1 MKTDFDAVVMKHIG
15 HYPML
20 ERPEE
25 FNRHVAGV
33 VKELDKRK

>member
-1 MKTDFDAVVMKHIG
+1 
-15 HYPML
+15 ML

-33 VKELDKRK
+33 VEELDRSSAAVQPSAADE